1 MTSTPPETAA
11 AGADA
16 PMPEDIARMSF
27 EEALKALEEI
37 VQHLEAGRVDLDGA
51 VAAYDRGVR
60 LRRHCESRLA
70 EARAK
75 VERIT
80 AGPDGQP
87 ASAPLD
93 VE

>member
-1 MTSTPPETAA
+1 MTTTPPETTA
-11 AGADA
+11 AGSDA
-16 PMPEDIARMSF
+16 SVPEDIARMSF
-27 EEALKALEEI
+27 EEAMKALEEI

-51 VAAYDRGVR
+51 VTAYERGVR
-60 LRRHCESRLA
+60 LRQHCEARLA

-80 AGPDGQP
+80 TGPDGRP
-87 ASAPLD
+87 ASVPLD